1 MGTCSRATRVCGR
14 PARWT
19 RRVPALAAP
28 PAAPTPTRG
37 NRRGLRLRRLRPALR
52 RRRGLLL
59 PALPGRAGGGEGKI
73 LGGRG
78 GGREAGGGGE
88 GEVLGGRG
96 GGREAG
102 EGLVREG
109 RG

>member
-1 MGTCSRATRVCGR
+1 MGGPLGRGPRVLERREFVVVRRAGLEGFQLWRQL
-14 PARWT
+14 WWLL
-19 RRVPALAAP
+19 RRL
-28 PAAPTPTRG
+28 RLQHGG

-78 GGREAGGGGE
+78 GGREKI
-88 GEVLGGRG
+88 LGGRG

-102 EGLVREG
+102 
-109 RG
+109 